1 MNIKKIEIDW
11 NSQDA
16 VLRLLNQTRSQ
27 YFTLLHR
34 NNIIPTRTDRAKQ
47 VFEACLSIID
57 TDISNI
63 YQHSNL
69 DEERKYY
76 VYAHLNPRK
85 KILGGKYGVTTFGA
99 SLGMTH
105 FPFYIGKGTDNRCEN
120 LNRSETHRK
129 MVQTIKASGGEPIV
143 FVVKLNLNESE
154 ALQLESKLIDIFG
167 LIPQNGLL
175 ANLDEGMKPQERRKL
190 YESSYLKL
198 RGINSILT
206 ESSKVRYLP

>member
-11 NSQDA
+11 DSLDA
-16 VLRLLNQTRSQ
+16 VLHLLNQAKSQ

-34 NNIIPTRTDRAKQ
+34 NNIIPTRKDRAKQ
-47 VFEACLSIID
+47 IFEACLDILN
-57 TDISNI
+57 TDISEI
-63 YQHSNL
+63 YKHNNF

-76 VYAHLNPRK
+76 VYAHLNTRK

-129 MVQTIKASGGEPIV
+129 MVQTIKASGSEPIV
-143 FVVKLNLNESE
+143 FVIKSNLSESE

-175 ANLDEGMKPQERRKL
+175 SNLDEGMKPQERRKL
-190 YESSYLKL
+190 YETAYLKL